1 VNKLP
6 PAPASFSVGATTS
19 GVVAE
24 PDDAGFVG

>member
-6 PAPASFSVGATTS
+6 AEPASFKVSATTS

-24 PDDAGFVG
+24 PDDAGWGG